1 MDAKYGKPNS
11 FKEETEL
18 DETDR
23 SDAIEKQ
30 SKDNL
35 TKSMKAMGK
44 NNRQI
49 KYVHK
54 KTDDVIKKAAG
65 EKVKKEEVEVQE
77 ELKGN
82 QDKIDANHNGQIDG
96 QDFERLRVKKD
107 IAASRIEQQA
117 KKKVKEGREFTEKLL
132 ETVRKSDV
140 PAYLRKAK
148 GDTPLTV
155 ADAKGPKKDS
165 ISAPENLAKARNEEV
180 EQIDEISKTL
190 AANYRHKAGQ
200 QAMNA
205 FIDNKPTSFLGMNF
219 PVSKKTAEKNS
230 ALIRK
235 RGKGMSAAGERVSGA
250 KPTSEEVEQIEER
263 DEGKHN
269 NGKTTGFKVV
279 AAKAAKEYGSKEAGN
294 RVAGAIRK
302 KVLAKEDVTEQELD
316 EALNEVLSKDAS
328 AGDWIHDF
336 IHSDNPKFSGKSKAE
351 RKKMALGAYYGK
363 HNEGYEGSEADE
375 KEDKKGEK
383 ETGMTDA
390 QYEKS
395 ARDKKEDKAGKKKM
409 KEEVDTG
416 ITTDTLTGREAGGKS
431 NDFKSFKLKV
441 KGDHT
446 PEKDPSCENPEETS
460 SRQTIKA
467 KGGLGDKVDNLDA
480 KYGKPNS
487 FKEEVVKEGKG
498 LSPGQD
504 DAPFDGP
511 YTKTPSNVK
520 DKSGAVHTPMSRAKD
535 LARQAF
541 KKIKNETMM
550 GKISN

>member
-1 MDAKYGKPNS
+1 M
-11 FKEETEL
+11 F
-18 DETDR
+18 
-23 SDAIEKQ
+23 
-30 SKDNL
+30 
-35 TKSMKAMGK
+35 TKSKVSQSLIDAVSSITSVDEAIKIPTATGTKVLGRSYGNSAKAHLDQTKKDIDTIKGPKTKELKAM
-44 NNRQI
+44 
-49 KYVHK
+49 
-54 KTDDVIKKAAG
+54 D
-65 EKVKKEEVEVQE
+65 KEPKRNFDE

-82 QDKIDANHNGQIDG
+82 QDKIDANHNGKIDG
-96 QDFERLRVKKD
+96 QDFKILRVKKD

-117 KKKVKEGREFTEKLL
+117 KKKIKEGNSF
-132 ETVRKSDV
+132 
-140 PAYLRKAK
+140 A
-148 GDTPLTV
+148 
-155 ADAKGPKKDS
+155 
-165 ISAPENLAKARNEEV
+165 ARLINHARFAEE
-180 EQIDEISKTL
+180 
-190 AANYRHKAGQ
+190 
-200 QAMNA
+200 
-205 FIDNKPTSFLGMNF
+205 
-219 PVSKKTAEKNS
+219 
-230 ALIRK
+230 
-235 RGKGMSAAGERVSGA
+235 
-250 KPTSEEVEQIEER
+250 IEE
-263 DEGKHN
+263 E
-269 NGKTTGFKVV
+269 
-279 AAKAAKEYGSKEAGN
+279 
-294 RVAGAIRK
+294 
-302 KVLAKEDVTEQELD
+302 
-316 EALNEVLSKDAS
+316 LNEVLSKDAS

-487 FKEEVVKEGKG
+487 FKEEVVEEGKG

>member
-1 MDAKYGKPNS
+1 MFASSKVSQSMIDAVNKVLGENQS
-11 FKEETEL
+11 ESNETVQPVVQQTQSGEVQQL
-18 DETDR
+18 DESVKETTPTGVKVFG
-23 SDAIEKQ
+23 SSYGNSAKAKQ
-30 SKDNL
+30 DQ
-35 TKSMKAMGK
+35 TKSSIDKLKGPKDKEMK
-44 NNRQI
+44 
-49 KYVHK
+49 
-54 KTDDVIKKAAG
+54 
-65 EKVKKEEVEVQE
+65 E

-82 QDKIDANHNGQIDG
+82 QDKIDANHNNKIDG
-96 QDFERLRVKKD
+96 QDFEMLRVKKD

-155 ADAKGPKKDS
+155 ADAKGPKKDT
-165 ISAPENLAKARNEEV
+165 ISAPENLAKARN
-180 EQIDEISKTL
+180 
-190 AANYRHKAGQ
+190 
-200 QAMNA
+200 
-205 FIDNKPTSFLGMNF
+205 
-219 PVSKKTAEKNS
+219 
-230 ALIRK
+230 
-235 RGKGMSAAGERVSGA
+235 
-250 KPTSEEVEQIEER
+250 EEVEQIEER

-487 FKEEVVKEGKG
+487 FKEEVVEEGKG